1 LQEEVMRLTYIG
13 LVIMCVAAFTMPG
26 SAHHSHNAYEVTVWS
41 NLEGIV
47 KEIHFIVPHSW
58 VYIEAKNEKGET
70 GLWALEA
77 AGRQAIMNNGVK
89 PEDVRV
95 GDRVKVRCHLLRD
108 GTNGCLLGFV
118 TPMHGDQARGHGVE
132 KHWD

>member
-1 LQEEVMRLTYIG
+1 MRLRHI
-13 LVIMCVAAFTMPG
+13 VFAIMCVVVLTVPI

-58 VYIEAKNEKGET
+58 VYIEVKNEKSEAA
-70 GLWALEA
+70 LWALEA
-77 AGRQAIMNNGVK
+77 AGRQGIMNNGVK

-95 GDRVKVRCHLLRD
+95 GDRVRVRCHLLRD